1 MILLLGSTGFV
12 GQKFALELNK
22 YGLAW
27 KAIRSGQVNLTDY
40 RSLTRAIHAVKGKFL
55 INCAGFT
62 GQPNVDACEL
72 HKAECLAGNAVIP
85 GAIAEACRRLDMP
98 WGHISSG
105 CIFTGRRSDGLGFTE
120 LDEPNFTFRQ
130 NNCSFYSGTKAL
142 GEEILASES
151 NCYIWRMRIPFDRY
165 CHARNY
171 LQKLILYDRLLEAE
185 NSLSNLDEFVSACI
199 DCYRKKKPYG
209 IYNLTNPGSV
219 RTSEICNLISS
230 TGVSKKRFQFFE
242 NEEAF
247 MTHVAK
253 TPRSSCVLD
262 SSKAIQAGLNLT
274 PVLQAIEHCLA
285 NWISDPN

>member
-1 MILLLGSTGFV
+1 MIVLLGSTGFV

-40 RSLTRAIHAVKGKFL
+40 QSLTRAIQATNGDFL

-72 HKAECLAGNAVIP
+72 HKVECLAGNAVIP
-85 GAIAEACRRLDMP
+85 GVIAEACRRLDMP
-98 WGHISSG
+98 WGQISSG

-165 CHARNY
+165 CHPRNY

-185 NSLSNLDEFVSACI
+185 NSLSNLD
-199 DCYRKKKPYG
+199 
-209 IYNLTNPGSV
+209 
-219 RTSEICNLISS
+219 
-230 TGVSKKRFQFFE
+230 E

-285 NWISDPN
+285 NWVSGPN